1 MLRSMSPRVQGKQS
15 QEQRSER
22 HHGCRGAE
30 WRSEVL
36 HAPALPQQPEQ
47 VRTRT
52 QTLSVCLSVRLVCS
66 ESITSFWMVNFR
78 TLLEPMEALL
88 QLMLKWDPVQRG
100 GRVNSDTKKP
110 LCFEV
115 LEQILN
121 MKVRSCSSASPQ
133 GLSLSSGFQLSCAKT
148 FTMYHKA
155 PDNGGS
161 GDGC

>member
-1 MLRSMSPRVQGKQS
+1 
-15 QEQRSER
+15 
-22 HHGCRGAE
+22 
-30 WRSEVL
+30 
-36 HAPALPQQPEQ
+36 
-47 VRTRT
+47 
-52 QTLSVCLSVRLVCS
+52 
-66 ESITSFWMVNFR
+66 MVNFR

-133 GLSLSSGFQLSCAKT
+133 GFSSAVQKHSRCTTKLQ
-148 FTMYHKA
+148 TMVA
-155 PDNGGS
+155 VVMVVND
-161 GDGC
+161 

>member
-1 MLRSMSPRVQGKQS
+1 
-15 QEQRSER
+15 
-22 HHGCRGAE
+22 
-30 WRSEVL
+30 
-36 HAPALPQQPEQ
+36 
-47 VRTRT
+47 
-52 QTLSVCLSVRLVCS
+52 
-66 ESITSFWMVNFR
+66 MVNFR

-133 GLSLSSGFQLSCAKT
+133 GLSLSSGLQLSCAKT

-161 GDGC
+161 GGGC